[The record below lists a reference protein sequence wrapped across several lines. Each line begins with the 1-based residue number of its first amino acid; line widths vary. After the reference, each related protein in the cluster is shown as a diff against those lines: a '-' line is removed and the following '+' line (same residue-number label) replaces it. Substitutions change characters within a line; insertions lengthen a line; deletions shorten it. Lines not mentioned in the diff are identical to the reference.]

1 MRRVLLALAPAALL
15 ALAGCGSS
23 TIESQFVPSRIVVF
37 GDALSDM
44 GNTPNGNRYTVNDA
58 SATWP
63 QIVALDYGYTLAK
76 STAGGTDY
84 AYGNARVVQEPDAAG
99 GTATL
104 TIKEQIDAFLAA
116 QSTFNAGDLVL
127 LEGGASDII
136 VQMQAFRS
144 GAITS
149 DQMIANVTQAG
160 HDLAAQ
166 ARRITAAGAT
176 HVLIVS
182 LYDLKV
188 TPWAAAIGQQ
198 DLLSQATTAF
208 NNAVLVD
215 LVNEGDK
222 MLFVDIALLLNLMS
236 GTPSAY
242 GLVNST
248 DPICTSVDPGPGIGI
263 GANQVNSALCT
274 PTTIVTGATVSQYL
288 WADAVYPAPTGH
300 ARIGDYVFQRVQNR
314 W

>member
-1 MRRVLLALAPAALL
+1 
-15 ALAGCGSS
+15 
-23 TIESQFVPSRIVVF
+23 
-37 GDALSDM
+37 
-44 GNTPNGNRYTVNDA
+44 
-58 SATWP
+58 
-63 QIVALDYGYTLAK
+63 
-76 STAGGTDY
+76 
-84 AYGNARVVQEPDAAG
+84 
-99 GTATL
+99 
-104 TIKEQIDAFLAA
+104 
-116 QSTFNAGDLVL
+116 
-127 LEGGASDII
+127 
-136 VQMQAFRS
+136 
-144 GAITS
+144 
-149 DQMIANVTQAG
+149 MIANVTQAG